1 MRTSVANPIGPSF
14 LSQAA
19 DAERLGRVELQ
30 ERKPVTLSVQ
40 GVTCIDREASLPVE
54 VKPVD
59 SANDDK

>member
-30 ERKPVTLSVQ
+30 ERKPVTLRVQ
-40 GVTCIDREASLPVE
+40 GVTCIVRKASPQLR
-54 VKPVD
+54 
-59 SANDDK
+59 

>member
-19 DAERLGRVELQ
+19 DAERLGRVELR
-30 ERKPVTLSVQ
+30 ERSQSLPGFREQPVLF
-40 GVTCIDREASLPVE
+40 AKLAPVE

-59 SANDDK
+59 SAKDDK